1 MMMIKNIKWVVKN
14 ILIGVVL
21 LYVTN
26 LLGIDFNI
34 SIPINII
41 TILVVGFLRIPGLT
55 VLLIIS
61 KL

>member
-1 MMMIKNIKWVVKN
+1 MMIKNIKWVVKN